1 VVESLARLDLAS
13 AIFCVICVLL
23 LETLYKYT
31 QITGGELL
39 YSQLD
44 PFLVLELNYAAHL
57 KIELFRR
64 RKLYSF
70 S

>member
-1 VVESLARLDLAS
+1 VVQGLACLDLAS
-13 AIFCVICVLL
+13 AIFCVICILL
-23 LETLYKYT
+23 LQTLYKYM
-31 QITGGELL
+31 QITGSEFL
-39 YSQLD
+39 YSKSD

>member
-1 VVESLARLDLAS
+1 M
-13 AIFCVICVLL
+13 
-23 LETLYKYT
+23 
-31 QITGGELL
+31 QITGDELL
-39 YSQLD
+39 YSQSD

-64 RKLYSF
+64 MKLYSF